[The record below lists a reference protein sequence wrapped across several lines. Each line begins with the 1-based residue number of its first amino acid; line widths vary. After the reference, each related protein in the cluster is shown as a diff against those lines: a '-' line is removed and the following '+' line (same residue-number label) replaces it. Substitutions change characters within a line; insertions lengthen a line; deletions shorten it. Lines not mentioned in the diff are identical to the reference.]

1 MICNNIMFETTLCLS
16 YMSKR
21 ELSISVYSRRTKRR
35 LCITEM
41 IGIAHTV
48 QMNTINAWD

>member
-1 MICNNIMFETTLCLS
+1 VICNNIMFETTLCLS

-21 ELSISVYSRRTKRR
+21 DLSICTKRR